1 MKATDTFDMRSAVRT
16 TCTALA
22 VAVALR
28 LLGRGAL
35 STPPVDSW
43 TEFQRWLGERS
54 TADAAIAALRAT
66 AMVAACYLGVVTALS
81 IAAKV
86 ASIDHLDR
94 VARSLVPR
102 SLRPLIGLA
111 VGASVATAAVSVT
124 VPRDSAP
131 TRISTVTLEAPTDAT
146 ATMYFVTEP
155 VPPTSIATTLAP
167 NTSPLTT
174 LTPLTVVTPATMP
187 AAPAPAPAAPSV
199 TPPPPT
205 AAGSHTWT
213 IAPGEHLWAVAHE
226 TLADSWH
233 RVPTDAEVVPYWR
246 ELIETNRSR
255 LIDPTNA
262 DYVLPGQTFVL
273 PSVPAVPTT
282 KAAK

>member
-1 MKATDTFDMRSAVRT
+1 MTATNTFDMRSAVRT

-22 VAVALR
+22 IAFALW

-43 TEFQRWLGERS
+43 TQFQQWLGERS
-54 TADAAIAALRAT
+54 TAEAAIAALRAT
-66 AMVAACYLGVVTALS
+66 AMAAACYLSAVTALS
-81 IAAKV
+81 IAAKLT
-86 ASIDHLDR
+86 SFDNLDR

-102 SLRPLIGLA
+102 SLRPLIGVA

-124 VPRDSAP
+124 VPRDTAP
-131 TRISTVTLEAPTDAT
+131 TRIATVTLEAPTDAT
-146 ATMYFVTEP
+146 ATMYFITEP
-155 VPPTSIATTLAP
+155 VPSTSIATTL
-167 NTSPLTT
+167 
-174 LTPLTVVTPATMP
+174 TPPTVVTPATMP
-187 AAPAPAPAAPSV
+187 AAPAPPSPSAV
-199 TPPPPT
+199 LPPPT
-205 AAGSHTWT
+205 AAEPHTWT
-213 IAPGEHLWAVAHE
+213 IAPGEHLWAVATE

-233 RVPTDAEVVPYWR
+233 RVPTDAEVAPYWR

-255 LIDPTNA
+255 LIDATNA

-273 PSVPAVPTT
+273 PAVPTLPTT

>member
-1 MKATDTFDMRSAVRT
+1 MKATDTFDRRSAVRT

-22 VAVALR
+22 VAVALW

-43 TEFQRWLGERS
+43 TEFQQWLGERS
-54 TADAAIAALRAT
+54 TAEAAIAALRAT
-66 AMVAACYLGVVTALS
+66 AMVAACYLGVVTAVS

-86 ASIDHLDR
+86 ASFDELDR

-111 VGASVATAAVSVT
+111 VGAGVATAAASVT

-131 TRISTVTLEAPTDAT
+131 TRIATVTLEAPTDAT

-155 VPPTSIATTLAP
+155 VPPTPIATTLAP
-167 NTSPLTT
+167 STSPPTT
-174 LTPLTVVTPATMP
+174 LTPLALVTPANMP
-187 AAPAPAPAAPSV
+187 AAPAPAPPSV
-199 TPPPPT
+199 ILPAPT
-205 AAGSHTWT
+205 VAGSHTWT
-213 IAPGEHLWAVAHE
+213 IAPGEHLWAVATE

-233 RVPTDAEVVPYWR
+233 RVPTDAEVAPYWR

-255 LIDPTNA
+255 LIDARNP

-273 PSVPAVPTT
+273 PDVPAIPTT